1 VLDNLTRVTVAGR
14 QKGVGFIFIRPLS
27 HPGPIDKVH
36 AMLREN
42 VPDPIVYHCAMTIEI
57 IPFSKI
63 ESSASAIDFS
73 HHLPESVLRADLE
86 IVTFFDPGA
95 LDWAEFLNAL
105 GSSLPERSKRFIYVP
120 GPTTLGEVPH
130 KTIAVDMSTNFG
142 GLVDAWSSSGLD
154 EDWSPSCMGR
164 YALIEGNS
172 LWAIYIEKSI
182 SIGLI
187 AAESGIPF
195 TDKFRVKNSVQ
206 RSGFSL
212 GDTNK
217 LKGNKHYIDILGK
230 EEWLSWC
237 RQMSTMEV

>member
-1 VLDNLTRVTVAGR
+1 MAWSYDAGQQKGSGSFMAWSYDANGNVASITDHTSAGR
-14 QKGVGFIFIRPLS
+14 QTRSMTYDNRDRLLTVASPLVPGGCDVRLRRAGQPDPGDGGRPPKRGRVHFHKAPFFIRPLS

-120 GPTTLGEVPH
+120 GPTT
-130 KTIAVDMSTNFG
+130 FG
-142 GLVDAWSSSGLD
+142 GG
-154 EDWSPSCMGR
+154 PSQD
-164 YALIEGNS
+164 Y
-172 LWAIYIEKSI
+172 
-182 SIGLI
+182 
-187 AAESGIPF
+187 
-195 TDKFRVKNSVQ
+195 
-206 RSGFSL
+206 
-212 GDTNK
+212 
-217 LKGNKHYIDILGK
+217 
-230 EEWLSWC
+230 C
-237 RQMSTMEV
+237 R